1 MLASGHTPL
10 LGRGVTQIRHTPLL
24 ATKWLIE
31 RLGNRQ
37 ASRAAGAA
45 KGDAQSPCQPQSRK
59 KKGLAYTAR

>member
-1 MLASGHTPL
+1 M
-10 LGRGVTQIRHTPLL
+10 TQIRHTSLL

-45 KGDAQSPCQPQSRK
+45 EGDAQSPCQRQSRK
-59 KKGLAYTAR
+59 KKGLTYTAR

>member
-1 MLASGHTPL
+1 M
-10 LGRGVTQIRHTPLL
+10 TQFRHTSLL

-45 KGDAQSPCQPQSRK
+45 KGDAQSPCQRQSRK